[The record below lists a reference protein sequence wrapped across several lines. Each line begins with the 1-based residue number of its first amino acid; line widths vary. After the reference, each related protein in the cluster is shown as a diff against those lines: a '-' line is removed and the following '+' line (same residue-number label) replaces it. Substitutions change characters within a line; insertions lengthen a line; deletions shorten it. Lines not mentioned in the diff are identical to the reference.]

1 MKKFLMAY
9 TDTDS
14 FPKALAA
21 IFGGLAFAL
30 GIMYVLF
37 V

>member
-9 TDTDS
+9 TDTAS
-14 FPKALAA
+14 VPKALAV

>member
-1 MKKFLMAY
+1 MAY

-14 FPKALAA
+14 VPKALAV

-30 GIMYVLF
+30 GIMYALF